1 VNAFRTSH
9 RVHFGHCDPAGFI
22 FYPRYFDIVHEAE
35 EDWFRHALDWPFSR
49 SVRELKL
56 AFPVVSLATE
66 YHAPSRLGDLL
77 DIDVRVAQLGGS
89 SMHLAFDVSCE
100 GEARA
105 SVRLVVVQM
114 DMTTERP
121 VRIDGELRARIERF
135 RGAAPS

>member
-1 VNAFRTSH
+1 
-9 RVHFGHCDPAGFI
+9 
-22 FYPRYFDIVHEAE
+22 
-35 EDWFRHALDWPFSR
+35 
-49 SVRELKL
+49 
-56 AFPVVSLATE
+56 
-66 YHAPSRLGDLL
+66 
-77 DIDVRVAQLGGS
+77 
-89 SMHLAFDVSCE
+89 VSCE